1 MSHPLSRFRPVTPP
15 MPVFDPAIML
25 ATGVHAQPGVYALL
39 LGSGV
44 STGAGIP
51 TGWGVVQD
59 LIRRAAAAQDP
70 DDESAPQRAAADP
83 EAWWAEHG
91 DGQPL
96 GYSNLLGALASM
108 PAARRGLLAGF
119 FEPSGEDLEAG
130 LKVPGPV
137 HRAIAELVRRGSVR
151 VIVTTNFDRL
161 VERALEDAGVSPQVI
176 SRPDA
181 VAAMTP
187 LVHAPA
193 TVIKLH
199 GDYADLMM
207 RNTVEEL
214 DAYPTEWTRLL
225 GRVFDEY
232 GLLISGWSAEWD
244 KALVRALET
253 VKPRRYPMFWDSRSS
268 RGEAAS
274 RLRALH
280 GVHIIKAVSA
290 DDLFTRLSGSIHA
303 LERLAEPPLTTA
315 IALVRLKRFLPDP
328 VRRIDL
334 HDLVMG
340 KALDAAKA
348 TPAIPTYQPNL
359 TAAGYQDVLAEHL
372 NNVNPTLQLLA
383 TGISFDRG
391 REHTDLWVKVVQ
403 RLLQAR
409 SVPNGAY
416 STVLDSA
423 QHYPALLA
431 LRACGVAA
439 LLAGYDDVLLRLLV
453 EPKYRDLHGNT
464 DPLPAVH
471 ALHPAKVIPSEEIK
485 HLPRWG
491 ATRWPY
497 PSSHLLRADLRE
509 LFRSTV
515 PLDADYNTLHNQ
527 FEYRVACVVEGPM
540 ALSGVY
546 RAPEGEYLGD
556 GQWLTD
562 GRLHA
567 EAEFAAYAEQQD
579 ASWPWWQYLGGGP
592 AGLQGA
598 LGSVREVI
606 KRYQRWQ

>member
-1 MSHPLSRFRPVTPP
+1 

-51 TGWGVVQD
+51 TGWGVVRD

-70 DDESAPQRAAADP
+70 DDGSASERAAADP

-96 GYSNLLGALASM
+96 GYSNLLGALAST

-137 HRAIAELVRRGSVR
+137 HRAIADLVRRGSVR

-187 LVHAPA
+187 LAHAPA

-199 GDYADLMM
+199 GDYADLVM

-214 DAYPTEWTRLL
+214 DAYPAEWTRLL

-244 KALVRALET
+244 KALVRALES

-280 GVHIIKAVSA
+280 GVHVVTAVSA
-290 DDLFTRLSGSIHA
+290 DELFTRLSGSIHA

-340 KALDAAKA
+340 KTQEAVEASL
-348 TPAIPTYQPNL
+348 AIPTYQPTL
-359 TAAGYQDVLAEHL
+359 TDTGYQDVLAKHL
-372 NNVNPTLQLLA
+372 SNVSPTLQLLA
-383 TGISFDRG
+383 T
-391 REHTDLWVKVVQ
+391 
-403 RLLQAR
+403 
-409 SVPNGAY
+409 
-416 STVLDSA
+416 
-423 QHYPALLA
+423 
-431 LRACGVAA
+431 
-439 LLAGYDDVLLRLLV
+439 
-453 EPKYRDLHGNT
+453 
-464 DPLPAVH
+464 
-471 ALHPAKVIPSEEIK
+471 
-485 HLPRWG
+485 
-491 ATRWPY
+491 
-497 PSSHLLRADLRE
+497 
-509 LFRSTV
+509 
-515 PLDADYNTLHNQ
+515 
-527 FEYRVACVVEGPM
+527 
-540 ALSGVY
+540 
-546 RAPEGEYLGD
+546 
-556 GQWLTD
+556 
-562 GRLHA
+562 
-567 EAEFAAYAEQQD
+567 
-579 ASWPWWQYLGGGP
+579 
-592 AGLQGA
+592 
-598 LGSVREVI
+598 
-606 KRYQRWQ
+606 